1 MGWCRFRRTASIEW
15 IPQYL
20 IDQLNRHDGDY
31 QTAFQNIA
39 GWWGL
44 AWFDGAELYLQ
55 AHGNEIA
62 LGLDSHGIWYYTS
75 DWQHLESA
83 VGRLMDFVVL
93 EKGATVKFDCKHPT
107 YTQTPDFH
115 SLAPQGF
122 TRKAVIMA
130 GGSTREG
137 FLAGGSARGSGRA
150 STMRGT
156 SIATGGRLDLGR

>member
-1 MGWCRFRRTASIEW
+1 MDS
-15 IPQYL
+15 QYL
-20 IDQLNRHDGDY
+20 IDQLNRHAGDY
-31 QTAFQNIA
+31 QTAFQDIA

-122 TRKAVIMA
+122 TRKAVIWLED
-130 GGSTREG
+130 RPEKD
-137 FLAGGSARGSGRA
+137 FWPEDRPEDRA
-150 STMRGT
+150 AFNDAWDEYCDRW
-156 SIATGGRLDLGR
+156 